1 MKRPHMLAVLIIMV
15 GMVSLGFAGAEN
27 GAVVVKVGDTSF
39 SIDEVQAYFD
49 VNYDEF
55 SAMYEKY
62 GLEMEQSAIENI
74 RDVVIEV
81 FLHRAVVIEK
91 MRELSLTE
99 IGAEDELKLRE
110 EAMESFEASLVEKA
124 ASEGLTVEEVRAVE
138 AARGNS
144 AESAYDTELEF
155 LVFAAN
161 YKGLSD
167 EENNE
172 LFAAWLSTYDV
183 EQHPEL
189 ISLP

>member
-1 MKRPHMLAVLIIMV
+1 MKRPHMLVLLMVLV

-138 AARGNS
+138 AARGNT

-189 ISLP
+189 IALP